1 MFEPTT
7 RVLVVDDMPAMR
19 QLVKGE
25 CKKLGFRT
33 LHEAENGREG
43 WNVLETQY
51 DMGQPIQLVL
61 SDWNM
66 PIMTGIALL
75 EMVRKTPQYKDLPFL
90 LITAEG
96 EQRQVLQAIQ
106 GGVSNYLVKP
116 FTPASFKQKIELVW
130 KKHNPMA
137 ATLARAGGAAPA
149 KPGTPV
155 KK

>member
-1 MFEPTT
+1 MFPLTI
-7 RVLVVDDMPAMR
+7 RILIVDDMPAMR

-25 CKKLGFRT
+25 CRKLGYKN
-33 LHEAENGREG
+33 LIDAENGRDA
-43 WNVLETQY
+43 WAILETQR
-51 DMGQPIQLVL
+51 DLGQPIELVL

-66 PIMTGIALL
+66 PVMTGIALL
-75 EMVRKTPQYKDLPFL
+75 EKVRHEPGMQTLPFL

-116 FTPASFKQKIELVW
+116 FTPATFKQKLEMVW
-130 KKHNPMA
+130 KKHNSNPVA
-137 ATLARAGGAAPA
+137 AALSRVPT
-149 KPGTPV
+149 